1 VSSAQQED
9 DIRKQW
15 VLLPSTLPTSEDTQ
29 GAPQG
34 PACHPGYQHMWVK
47 HQSIRMENISGH
59 SEYKISSKNFKHPI
73 ETLGG
78 MEIKFFLGL
87 S

>member
-1 VSSAQQED
+1 
-9 DIRKQW
+9 
-15 VLLPSTLPTSEDTQ
+15 
-29 GAPQG
+29 
-34 PACHPGYQHMWVK
+34 MWVK